1 MPLFAGGRGA
11 TAGFA
16 GPTSPTPTLP
26 SPASPMESIS
36 TTYVYRQYTFLFPFH
51 SRIHFFSKQA
61 KVCCSYAA
69 PSALTGV
76 QGFDCVHIPNALS
89 NGANGVPEMSHLC
102 GNNLGLPGATRCCEG
117 EKFLYLQNL
126 EFIALIDLLKH
137 QFLQD
142 QLFPCSFFC
151 SLKNQT
157 FIPWGVLIFFYQ
169 KSFQLSAA
177 PTRSTSA
184 PTSGR

>member
-1 MPLFAGGRGA
+1 M
-11 TAGFA
+11 GFLLCHSLQE
-16 GPTSPTPTLP
+16 GEGQLQDLLDRRRQRRLCHLRQVQRSQPQQR
-26 SPASPMESIS
+26 MS
-36 TTYVYRQYTFLFPFH
+36 TDYIILLFPFR

-117 EKFLYLQNL
+117 KKFLYLHNL
-126 EFIALIDLLKH
+126 EFIGLIDLLKH

-151 SLKNQT
+151 SLKNQSL
-157 FIPWGVLIFFYQ
+157 IP
-169 KSFQLSAA
+169 
-177 PTRSTSA
+177 
-184 PTSGR
+184 